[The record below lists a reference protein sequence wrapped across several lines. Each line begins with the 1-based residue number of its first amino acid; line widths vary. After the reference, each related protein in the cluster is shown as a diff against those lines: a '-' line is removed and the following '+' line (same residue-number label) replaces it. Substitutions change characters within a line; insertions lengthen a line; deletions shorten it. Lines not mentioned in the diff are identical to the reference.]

1 MIHESVRTYRHI
13 ITVYYY
19 KFGNNDHN
27 LISAMIINSARL
39 KMHFWDELN
48 IFLICFFTLN

>member
-1 MIHESVRTYRHI
+1 MIHESVRTSRNI

-27 LISAMIINSARL
+27 LTSPMIINSARL
-39 KMHFWDELN
+39 KTHFWDELN
-48 IFLICFFTLN
+48 IFFYLFFYIK